1 MANVESKLSRK
12 RKAEN
17 QVDIQHFEE
26 KEVEIFLKIF
36 VELAVKE
43 PEEIDKILENSN
55 DKTDGAVLDSIILAV
70 SKLRELL
77 KTDIDSLN
85 LPHALKVS
93 IKLLKTFIDFLNQSK
108 ILKTLKDAPGKNWP
122 SRGAAQTSQAIN
134 SALLGTKKN
143 IRPAFIAR
151 PVPTGGV
158 GVKKMPTKRNKSIKI
173 KKLLAQPKQASVK
186 KNGQVVSR
194 MTVRRKAYFP
204 GRKKKLNN
212 LYFIYLIYLN
222 NKLLIV

>member
-26 KEVEIFLKIF
+26 KKVEIFLKIF
-36 VELAVKE
+36 VELAIKE
-43 PEEIDKILENSN
+43 PEEINKILENSN
-55 DKTDGAVLDSIILAV
+55 DKTDGVVLDSIILAV

-108 ILKTLKDAPGKNWP
+108 ILKTLKENASSKKR
-122 SRGAAQTSQAIN
+122 SSKKSAAIEGC
-134 SALLGTKKN
+134 SAD
-143 IRPAFIAR
+143 
-151 PVPTGGV
+151 
-158 GVKKMPTKRNKSIKI
+158 
-173 KKLLAQPKQASVK
+173 
-186 KNGQVVSR
+186 VSSDQ
-194 MTVRRKAYFP
+194 
-204 GRKKKLNN
+204 
-212 LYFIYLIYLN
+212 
-222 NKLLIV
+222 

>member
-36 VELAVKE
+36 VELAIKE
-43 PEEIDKILENSN
+43 PEEINKILENSN
-55 DKTDGAVLDSIILAV
+55 DKTDGVVLDSIILAV
-70 SKLRELL
+70 IKLRELL

-108 ILKTLKDAPGKNWP
+108 ILKTMKDASGKKR
-122 SRGAAQTSQAIN
+122 SSKKHAAIEGCSTD
-134 SALLGTKKN
+134 
-143 IRPAFIAR
+143 
-151 PVPTGGV
+151 
-158 GVKKMPTKRNKSIKI
+158 
-173 KKLLAQPKQASVK
+173 
-186 KNGQVVSR
+186 VSSDQ
-194 MTVRRKAYFP
+194 
-204 GRKKKLNN
+204 
-212 LYFIYLIYLN
+212 
-222 NKLLIV
+222 

>member
-17 QVDIQHFEE
+17 QVDIQHFKER
-26 KEVEIFLKIF
+26 EVEIFLKIF
-36 VELAVKE
+36 VELAIKE

-55 DKTDGAVLDSIILAV
+55 DKTDGVVLDSIILAV

-108 ILKTLKDAPGKNWP
+108 ILKTLKDASGKKR
-122 SRGAAQTSQAIN
+122 SSEKRAAIEGC
-134 SALLGTKKN
+134 GTD
-143 IRPAFIAR
+143 
-151 PVPTGGV
+151 
-158 GVKKMPTKRNKSIKI
+158 
-173 KKLLAQPKQASVK
+173 
-186 KNGQVVSR
+186 VSSDQ
-194 MTVRRKAYFP
+194 
-204 GRKKKLNN
+204 
-212 LYFIYLIYLN
+212 
-222 NKLLIV
+222 

>member
-36 VELAVKE
+36 VELAIKE
-43 PEEIDKILENSN
+43 PEEINKILESSN
-55 DKTDGAVLDSIILAV
+55 DKTEGVVLDSIILAV

-108 ILKTLKDAPGKNWP
+108 ILKTLKENASSKKR
-122 SRGAAQTSQAIN
+122 SSKKRAAIEGC
-134 SALLGTKKN
+134 SAD
-143 IRPAFIAR
+143 
-151 PVPTGGV
+151 
-158 GVKKMPTKRNKSIKI
+158 
-173 KKLLAQPKQASVK
+173 
-186 KNGQVVSR
+186 VSSDQ
-194 MTVRRKAYFP
+194 
-204 GRKKKLNN
+204 
-212 LYFIYLIYLN
+212 
-222 NKLLIV
+222 

>member
-12 RKAEN
+12 RKAKN

-36 VELAVKE
+36 VELAIKE

-55 DKTDGAVLDSIILAV
+55 DKTDSVVLDSIILAV

-93 IKLLKTFIDFLNQSK
+93 IKLRKTFIDFLNQSK
-108 ILKTLKDAPGKNWP
+108 MLKTLKDASGKKR
-122 SRGAAQTSQAIN
+122 SSKKRAAIEGCSTD
-134 SALLGTKKN
+134 
-143 IRPAFIAR
+143 
-151 PVPTGGV
+151 
-158 GVKKMPTKRNKSIKI
+158 
-173 KKLLAQPKQASVK
+173 
-186 KNGQVVSR
+186 VSSDQ
-194 MTVRRKAYFP
+194 
-204 GRKKKLNN
+204 
-212 LYFIYLIYLN
+212 
-222 NKLLIV
+222 

>member
-26 KEVEIFLKIF
+26 KEVKIFLKIF
-36 VELAVKE
+36 VELAIKE
-43 PEEIDKILENSN
+43 PVEIDEILENSN
-55 DKTDGAVLDSIILAV
+55 DKTDGVVLDSIILAV

-108 ILKTLKDAPGKNWP
+108 ILKTLKENASSKKR
-122 SRGAAQTSQAIN
+122 SSKKCAAIEGCSTD
-134 SALLGTKKN
+134 
-143 IRPAFIAR
+143 
-151 PVPTGGV
+151 
-158 GVKKMPTKRNKSIKI
+158 
-173 KKLLAQPKQASVK
+173 
-186 KNGQVVSR
+186 VSSDQ
-194 MTVRRKAYFP
+194 
-204 GRKKKLNN
+204 
-212 LYFIYLIYLN
+212 
-222 NKLLIV
+222 